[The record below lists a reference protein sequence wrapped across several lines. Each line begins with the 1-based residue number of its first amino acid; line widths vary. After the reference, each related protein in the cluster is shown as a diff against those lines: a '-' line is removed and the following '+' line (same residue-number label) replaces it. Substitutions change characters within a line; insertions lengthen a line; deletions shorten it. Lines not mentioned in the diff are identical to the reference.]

1 MPHAPPPVLAFTVE
15 GPIVGLLALLLL
27 GRVWPSRVTTS
38 RISRATSIVL
48 GMPSILVT
56 ILCNQR
62 RKRLVTY
69 ALGRSTFQRPSHLAR
84 HFRLPSYQPLRLL
97 ASSDNNLQVVMLL
110 KYKKFPLHMIIRRM
124 ISRPMTLASVE
135 KNTCLLFHTF
145 TPTTN
150 ILGSTCIRRRLRK
163 GRFLGTPIVPNAPLK
178 HLPRCEVAAVTAVEE
193 EAAVVGEVVEEGLD
207 PRPGAPQEEVITTMT
222 GPSPQ
227 SQVVILPHCGQS
239 WRPGTSRRGSL
250 IRPGGTPLVGALK
263 IVAVGPDLSRA
274 TGAEPRAVDEGCV
287 LTALMLE
294 CYFENSLPLATLLT
308 FLCSDHSFSLFTLI
322 FLAMHHRPIVGIV
335 MPVERIPRTLK
346 IFAAIRSEVP
356 RSRRNCA
363 NTTSAVKSVNMGT
376 VAISPMANKTSKS
389 RLCWSLT
396 MVESLT
402 LRYIALGSAL
412 LGLRPDHGGYMLN
425 VLTT

>member
-1 MPHAPPPVLAFTVE
+1 MWREPPLGVVEGGHLVPHAPPPVLAFTVE

-56 ILCNQR
+56 ILRNQR
-62 RKRLVTY
+62 RNRLVTY
-69 ALGRSTFQRPSHLAR
+69 ALVRNTFQSPSHLAR

-97 ASSDNNLQVVMLL
+97 ASSDNNRQVVMLL

-227 SQVVILPHCGQS
+227 SQVVIPPHCGQS
-239 WRPGTSRRGSL
+239 WRPGISRWGSL
-250 IRPGGTPLVGALK
+250 TPWHPGGITLQALK
-263 IVAVGPDLSRA
+263 VLAVGLDLPGE
-274 TGAEPRAVDEGCV
+274 TVTEAEPRALDEGCV

-294 CYFENSLPLATLLT
+294 Y
-308 FLCSDHSFSLFTLI
+308 
-322 FLAMHHRPIVGIV
+322 
-335 MPVERIPRTLK
+335 
-346 IFAAIRSEVP
+346 
-356 RSRRNCA
+356 
-363 NTTSAVKSVNMGT
+363 
-376 VAISPMANKTSKS
+376 
-389 RLCWSLT
+389 
-396 MVESLT
+396 
-402 LRYIALGSAL
+402 
-412 LGLRPDHGGYMLN
+412 
-425 VLTT
+425 